1 MFIVTEA
8 KAKDEEIL
16 IKKLFLSEMK
26 TESNVYVLWLKNKI
40 GFLAWEPCR
49 ASELSLSLCTLS
61 PHFRH
66 SSLKL
71 KTMMAMSSE
80 KRIVVRSVTVIY
92 TKRLPELDVIQT
104 SCLKSLRE
112 FEL

>member
-40 GFLAWEPCR
+40 GFLA
-49 ASELSLSLCTLS
+49 
-61 PHFRH
+61 
-66 SSLKL
+66 
-71 KTMMAMSSE
+71 
-80 KRIVVRSVTVIY
+80 
-92 TKRLPELDVIQT
+92 
-104 SCLKSLRE
+104 
-112 FEL
+112 